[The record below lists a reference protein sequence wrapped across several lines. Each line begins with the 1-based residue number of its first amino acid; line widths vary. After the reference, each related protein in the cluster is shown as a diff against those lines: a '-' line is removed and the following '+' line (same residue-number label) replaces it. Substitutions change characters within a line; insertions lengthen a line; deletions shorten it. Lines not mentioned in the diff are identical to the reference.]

1 MRHPQQSSLGGKIPS
16 TIEPPPPPSTK
27 NKNLKKKNLKINMKV
42 QMNLRG
48 QFDQIK
54 VEQMQRVVLLLIVRG
69 LDATQRAR

>member
-1 MRHPQQSSLGGKIPS
+1 
-16 TIEPPPPPSTK
+16 
-27 NKNLKKKNLKINMKV
+27 MKV